1 MPQRNIKYPQL
12 KNRGMR
18 KNRAKIAFAITIM
31 SIMLT
36 VVSCSKI
43 GNLLTFRVGMQ
54 TKSFDFTIPITTDTA
69 VAIGPVATTFN
80 VDSFIRAN
88 TAGQMGSANIKS
100 VKLSSVVL
108 TLNNAN
114 AANNFQNFEF
124 VDLAF
129 SSNTNGT
136 PYTMSIAN
144 NPDSYSSTLSLPV
157 DTTRDLSSYLGNEF
171 TYTVRGRLRKPTTQE
186 VNCTAVV
193 TFNLLVKG

>member
-1 MPQRNIKYPQL
+1 
-12 KNRGMR
+12 MR

-36 VVSCSKI
+36 ALSCSKI
-43 GNLLTFRVGMQ
+43 ANLLSFRLGMQ
-54 TKSFDFTIPITTDTA
+54 TKSFDFTVPVTTDTA
-69 VAIGPVATTFN
+69 VSIGPVATMFN
-80 VDSFIRAN
+80 VDSFIKAN
-88 TAGQMGSANIKS
+88 TAGQFGASNIKS

-157 DTTRDLSSYLGNEF
+157 DTTVDLSSYLGNEF
-171 TYTVRGRLRKPTTQE
+171 TYSVQGRLRKATTQE
-186 VNCTAVV
+186 LNCTAVV
-193 TFNLLVKG
+193 TFSLLVKG